1 MKQLVEK
8 DIISGIE
15 TGAILPQHIA
25 DVLSRCRW
33 AASRIVMPTFGH
45 PDLESLERERE
56 SIERINADA
65 LTAQNNV
72 ALLERIVA
80 ERLITLPESL
90 SDALARQYREQDR
103 YA

>member
-1 MKQLVEK
+1 MRQLVER

-15 TGAILPQHIA
+15 AGTILPQHIA
-25 DVLSRCRW
+25 DVLSRCSR
-33 AASRIVMPTFGH
+33 AASRIVMPTSGH

-80 ERLITLPESL
+80 DRLITLPESL
-90 SDALARQYREQDR
+90 SDALARQSRDQNR